1 MTMQRIVAANKLV
14 DHMSLEQMR
23 YLLTFT
29 VTSAIALWVLW
40 VTLTRLS
47 KRSNKLSF
55 AAVAATPASDDD
67 DC

>member
-1 MTMQRIVAANKLV
+1 MQRIVAANKLV
-14 DHMSLEQMR
+14 DHMSLKQMR
-23 YLLTFT
+23 YLLTFI

-47 KRSNKLSF
+47 K
-55 AAVAATPASDDD
+55 AATPASDDD